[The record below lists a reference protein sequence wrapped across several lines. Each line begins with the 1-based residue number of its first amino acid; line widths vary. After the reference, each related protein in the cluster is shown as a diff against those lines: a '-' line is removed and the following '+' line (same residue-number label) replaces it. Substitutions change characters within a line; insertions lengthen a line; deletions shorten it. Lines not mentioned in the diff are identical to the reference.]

1 MTGLL
6 PFSHLK
12 RTTEVLIA
20 VQKGVRPRK
29 PTDPEIRARGLDDG
43 LWSVLTEC
51 WMANP
56 FERPAIDKVF
66 AQLQTPS
73 KSIVAIV
80 ERYLREFRTSR
91 IEPL

>member
-66 AQLQTPS
+66 A
-73 KSIVAIV
+73 VANAI
-80 ERYLREFRTSR
+80 EIHRGYRGALPPR
-91 IEPL
+91 ISY